1 MPASRS
7 PSMTSRDD
15 TRCSDMTFAASLTVA
30 VVATATGSRPTR
42 SRTRVLR
49 MALPVADSCSEAT
62 APLIRLARWASKKAS
77 TSGWSAH
84 SRWKSS
90 AGRSR
95 ARQSSMAVT
104 SQGRGVALGQAGR
117 AEARPLAPAVEQAAL
132 GVVHLRSAGAQHVE
146 VVVVAA
152 AVDERGAPAEVLD
165 AHPRGE
171 GVEHGVREHVERL
184 VVREEVARLGQLDV
198 EGHAAIVAAVGHR
211 RRSRLGAVAR
221 PASGNPRRT
230 GHLPRSQSPE
240 RCGPTAGMRLRA
252 AAGGAR
258 EEGGEP

>member
-1 MPASRS
+1 
-7 PSMTSRDD
+7 MTL
-15 TRCSDMTFAASLTVA
+15 AASLTVA

-104 SQGRGVALGQAGR
+104 RK
-117 AEARPLAPAVEQAAL
+117 VEGL
-132 GVVHLRSAGAQHVE
+132 PWV
-146 VVVVAA
+146 
-152 AVDERGAPAEVLD
+152 
-165 AHPRGE
+165 
-171 GVEHGVREHVERL
+171 RL
-184 VVREEVARLGQLDV
+184 VEPKHVP
-198 EGHAAIVAAVGHR
+198 
-211 RRSRLGAVAR
+211 S
-221 PASGNPRRT
+221 P
-230 GHLPRSQSPE
+230 PRSSKLPWASCTSAAPE
-240 RCGPTAGMRLRA
+240 RST
-252 AAGGAR
+252 
-258 EEGGEP
+258 